1 MTNQKAGVLIKTA
14 IGRIICNV
22 LKTTINH
29 SLCLCL
35 DGAHLEG
42 IRTFRK
48 CCESIFISPTLQGDC
63 RIFILPLKQ
72 LKSTLESPLHC
83 SHRANCLY
91 SHSGVLHYAKIQTLR
106 RSPCGGQVVYR
117 LLEAPYRQKKIT
129 LQVWVCGGILHPC
142 PGCSQQTFSDCG
154 AGRALSAG
162 SVLGCSG
169 FLQGCS
175 KSRREESGS
184 EDLTEELW
192 LLPTLQAWLMV
203 LWGHGL
209 LPAKKHKQRRY
220 FRKTYSKRK
229 NYHYSNALLQ
239 R

>member
-1 MTNQKAGVLIKTA
+1 M
-14 IGRIICNV
+14 
-22 LKTTINH
+22 
-29 SLCLCL
+29 
-35 DGAHLEG
+35 
-42 IRTFRK
+42 
-48 CCESIFISPTLQGDC
+48 
-63 RIFILPLKQ
+63 
-72 LKSTLESPLHC
+72 
-83 SHRANCLY
+83 
-91 SHSGVLHYAKIQTLR
+91 
-106 RSPCGGQVVYR
+106 
-117 LLEAPYRQKKIT
+117 
-129 LQVWVCGGILHPC
+129 WVCGGILHPC

-239 R
+239 RWECFSNCAFAQSIHCFSWSQFNGIPCHKTTVTNTILVQTNYHEDWNSNPFWTLHFY